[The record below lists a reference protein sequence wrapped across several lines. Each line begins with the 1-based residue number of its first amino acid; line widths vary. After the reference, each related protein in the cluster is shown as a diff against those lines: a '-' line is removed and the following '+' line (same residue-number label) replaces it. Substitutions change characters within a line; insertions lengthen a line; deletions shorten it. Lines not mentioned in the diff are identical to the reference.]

1 MSIFLAMEGETLGV
15 EQLAAVRAFL
25 KVVSRADFSRL
36 RIQLEVVYLDGTV
49 ADATGEDQGIK
60 GFFQ

>member
-1 MSIFLAMEGETLGV
+1 MEGETLGV